1 MNIAERLAKY
11 EQRGFSRE
19 TAAINVLLEEA
30 LQVLFSSFPDT
41 FVFFGGA
48 SLVLFYGSPRHS
60 GDLDL
65 LVSTE
70 TPPSID
76 QLRQVLEQPL
86 RAAAEALGILE
97 LGIEE
102 PTRAT
107 GEFLKLAV
115 TSGARILFTID
126 LTRMSSV
133 IRSELVE
140 FPLASDSMKYIAVP
154 VPSRDLQ
161 LLFKAE
167 AFLKRRFLKARDAF
181 DIKLLRDSGAKLDG
195 NLKAHLVDGAASER
209 LEDPE
214 FITSRIDQ
222 VNSRTC
228 RPELQPYLPKDIYE
242 ELERIDFE
250 TLRETLRQLFSEWL

>member
-19 TAAINVLLEEA
+19 TAAVNVLLEEA
-30 LQVLFSSFPDT
+30 LQALFSSFPDT

-65 LVSTE
+65 LVSVE
-70 TPPSID
+70 APPSVA
-76 QLRQVLEQPL
+76 LLTQVLVRPL
-86 RAAAEALGILE
+86 RAAAETLGIQE
-97 LGIEE
+97 LGIE
-102 PTRAT
+102 PTRTT

-126 LTRMSSV
+126 LTRISSV

-140 FPLASDSMKYIAVP
+140 FPLASDSMEYIAVP
-154 VPSRDLQ
+154 VPSGDLQ

-181 DIKLLRDSGAKLDG
+181 DIKLLRDSGAKLDE
-195 NLKAHLVDGAASER
+195 NLKAHLMDGAASEL
-209 LEDPE
+209 LEDPK

-228 RPELQPYLPKDIYE
+228 RPELQPYLPKDIYT
-242 ELERIDFE
+242 ELESTDFE
-250 TLRETLRQLFSEWL
+250 TLRETLRQLFAEWL

>member
-19 TAAINVLLEEA
+19 TAAVNVLLEEA

-65 LVSTE
+65 LVSAE
-70 TPPSID
+70 APPSAGE
-76 QLRQVLEQPL
+76 LRQVLEQPL
-86 RAAAEALGILE
+86 RAAAGTLGILE
-97 LGIEE
+97 LGIE
-102 PTRAT
+102 PARTT

-115 TSGARILFTID
+115 ASGSRILFTID
-126 LTRMSSV
+126 LTRISSV

-140 FPLASDSMKYIAVP
+140 FPLASDSMENIAVP

-167 AFLKRRFLKARDAF
+167 ALLKRRFLKARDAF
-181 DIKLLRDSGAKLDG
+181 DIKLLMDSGAKL
-195 NLKAHLVDGAASER
+195 NESLKAHLVDGAASER

-214 FITSRIDQ
+214 FIRLRIDQ
-222 VNSRTC
+222 VNSQTC
-228 RPELQPYLPKDIYE
+228 KPELQPYLPKDIYE
-242 ELERIDFE
+242 ELESTDFE